1 MLLQGYHNYLLSS
14 GAFAPWAQRSIEEVG
29 PVMTLG
35 SYDELGETMEGPGD
49 NVQKGYT
56 LFRRD
61 EDGHVLLRDGS
72 KAAAIHQ
79 YTAFWHQVEVEAF
92 VSCFDTTTNY
102 RLFGTAFLAPP
113 FWHHH
118 PPGHSSL
125 VAHTAHRCTYCL
137 LTSSFCLCVL
147 ASS

>member
-1 MLLQGYHNYLLSS
+1 MQGYHNYLLST

-79 YTAFWHQVEVEAF
+79 YTAFWHQVEVETFA
-92 VSCFDTTTNY
+92 SCFDTTTNY
-102 RLFGTAFLAPP
+102 RLFGTAFLASPP
-113 FWHHH
+113 TR
-118 PPGHSSL
+118 SL
-125 VAHTAHRCTYCL
+125 VARRAHRTPVYL